1 MYVVVKEKVSIIP
14 SFLSETKKVEDCPE
28 RGVETNISPAGA
40 SGEFN
45 QNSFAA
51 TERDRGRGMLGDNFP
66 DNFVNKW
73 GSN

>member
-51 TERDRGRGMLGDNFP
+51 TERDIGRGMFGGQLSGQFCQ
-66 DNFVNKW
+66 
-73 GSN
+73 